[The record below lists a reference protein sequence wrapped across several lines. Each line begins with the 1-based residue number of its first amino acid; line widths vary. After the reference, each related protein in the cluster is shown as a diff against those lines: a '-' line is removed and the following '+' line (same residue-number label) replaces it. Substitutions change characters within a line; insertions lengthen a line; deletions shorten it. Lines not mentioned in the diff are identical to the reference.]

1 MTLTNKDKKLLVYLL
16 AICLVACSYFFV
28 AKPLLD
34 KQEKLSMENEE
45 LQTKVNYFGDYFSN
59 AGKYQQEIAD
69 SEAQYEELLNKFF
82 GGLEQDNTL
91 VMIDGI
97 ENSTNVWISR
107 ISFQDSEVMI
117 NGSGSESVVTEET
130 TESEEV
136 TSETSES
143 ETTVALSGIKQDLNI
158 DYAGSYSDFKGF
170 LDYLNKYDKRLFI
183 SSLSAQYSADSNQV
197 SGTIILSQYAIPGE
211 TEYQAPDL
219 SSVNT
224 GVNNIFSSLK
234 DTSEMREINIEQVTA
249 PGSDEDEISEET
261 KNSEDGAQT
270 ETQQDEQAEEAPR
283 EAESEPRAPKG
294 GGGII

>member
-28 AKPLLD
+28 ARPLLD
-34 KQEKLSMENEE
+34 KQEKLAIENES
-45 LQTKVNYFGDYFSN
+45 LQTEVNHYSDYN
-59 AGKYQQEIAD
+59 LNPEKYQQMIAD
-69 SEAQYEELLNKFF
+69 SQAQYEELLNKFF

-91 VMIDGI
+91 VMLDGI

-117 NGSGSESVVTEET
+117 NGAGTESVVTEET
-130 TESEEV
+130 TESAEA

-143 ETTVALSGIKQDLNI
+143 ETTVALGGIKQDLNI
-158 DYAGSYSDFKGF
+158 DYVGSYSDFKGF

-224 GVNNIFSSLK
+224 GVNNVFSSLK
-234 DTSEMREINIEQVTA
+234 DTSEMGEINIEQVTA
-249 PGSDEDEISEET
+249 PGSDGDEISEET
-261 KNSEDGAQT
+261 ENSEDGAPD
-270 ETQQDEQAEEAPR
+270 EADKDEQTEEAPR
-283 EAESEPRAPKG
+283 EAEGEPRAPKG